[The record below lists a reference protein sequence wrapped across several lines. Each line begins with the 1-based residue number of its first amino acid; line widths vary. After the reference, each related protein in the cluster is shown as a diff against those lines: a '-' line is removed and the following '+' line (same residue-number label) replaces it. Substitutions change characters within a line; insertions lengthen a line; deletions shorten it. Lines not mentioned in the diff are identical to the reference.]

1 MPISA
6 LAYISYLLYPN
17 YQCAKHT
24 AVIYALKEMFSSH
37 QDLTLEVG
45 GYYGSICATDFGLL
59 VPPFSVQMMP
69 LTFLSLG
76 LLKDHLQS

>member
-17 YQCAKHT
+17 NQCAKHT
-24 AVIYALKEMFSSH
+24 AVIYALKEMYSSH

-45 GYYGSICATDFGLL
+45 GYYGLICAT
-59 VPPFSVQMMP
+59 
-69 LTFLSLG
+69 
-76 LLKDHLQS
+76 LKDQAILPF

>member
-24 AVIYALKEMFSSH
+24 AVIYALKEMYSSH

-45 GYYGSICATDFGLL
+45 VF
-59 VPPFSVQMMP
+59 
-69 LTFLSLG
+69 
-76 LLKDHLQS
+76 

>member
-45 GYYGSICATDFGLL
+45 GYYGSICATDFGLS
-59 VPPFSVQMMP
+59 VAPFSVQMMP
-69 LTFLSLG
+69 LFTV
-76 LLKDHLQS
+76 

>member
-45 GYYGSICATDFGLL
+45 GIRTHDPPVLKRDTLTNAAILL
-59 VPPFSVQMMP
+59 
-69 LTFLSLG
+69 
-76 LLKDHLQS
+76 

>member
-45 GYYGSICATDFGLL
+45 GYYGSICAT
-59 VPPFSVQMMP
+59 
-69 LTFLSLG
+69 
-76 LLKDHLQS
+76 LKDQVILPF

>member
-1 MPISA
+1 MAISA
-6 LAYISYLLYPN
+6 LAYISYLSYPN

-37 QDLTLEVG
+37 HDLTLEVG
-45 GYYGSICATDFGLL
+45 GYYGSICATDFGLS

-69 LTFLSLG
+69 LFTV
-76 LLKDHLQS
+76 

>member
-24 AVIYALKEMFSSH
+24 AVIYALKEMYSSH

-45 GYYGSICATDFGLL
+45 RFTSSITHMTMIRTTQWTLL
-59 VPPFSVQMMP
+59 NC
-69 LTFLSLG
+69 FL
-76 LLKDHLQS
+76 

>member
-24 AVIYALKEMFSSH
+24 DVIYALKEMFSSH
-37 QDLTLEVG
+37 HDLTLQLE
-45 GYYGSICATDFGLL
+45 DLL
-59 VPPFSVQMMP
+59 P
-69 LTFLSLG
+69 LSRTRL
-76 LLKDHLQS
+76 

>member
-37 QDLTLEVG
+37 QDLTLEV
-45 GYYGSICATDFGLL
+45 
-59 VPPFSVQMMP
+59 V
-69 LTFLSLG
+69 
-76 LLKDHLQS
+76 

>member
-45 GYYGSICATDFGLL
+45 GYYG
-59 VPPFSVQMMP
+59 
-69 LTFLSLG
+69 
-76 LLKDHLQS
+76 

>member
-1 MPISA
+1 MAISA

-17 YQCAKHT
+17 YQCAKYT

-45 GYYGSICATDFGLL
+45 RLTSSITHTTMIKTIQGILL
-59 VPPFSVQMMP
+59 NW
-69 LTFLSLG
+69 LRII
-76 LLKDHLQS
+76 

>member
-59 VPPFSVQMMP
+59 VPPFSVQMVP
-69 LTFLSLG
+69 LTFFSLG

>member
-45 GYYGSICATDFGLL
+45 SPCSLIVDIIDICGGSIGDC
-59 VPPFSVQMMP
+59 SQN
-69 LTFLSLG
+69 SIRRC
-76 LLKDHLQS
+76 QCY